1 MADNEGKYEIVTLKF
16 MDAEKPV
23 FKEDR
28 IGKFTKFGED
38 NKYPEYLQKLYDKS
52 PTHGAVVNGK
62 AKYVY
67 GLGFK
72 TKTET
77 PLSKSFIASA
87 NPTAKK
93 CIIDIEAHGGCYLEM
108 IPNMLGTKWTF
119 YHIPFA
125 KIRSDKSNTMFWY
138 KEDWS
143 DRIEKPTPY
152 RAFNPAI
159 KEKTIFF
166 YKEYRPGVSTYPLP
180 EWWASCNYIES
191 DIELS
196 KALLTNAKT
205 GFSAS
210 KLITFMN
217 GAPPSKE
224 AKREVTNQFKNEH
237 GGSAGE
243 KVVIAFVKPGEAAP
257 LIQDLGSSDLT
268 KEDFTAVVNLIDSK
282 IFVAHSVTHPLL
294 FGIQTPGK
302 LGSATEL
309 RTAYEI
315 FKNTYVSS
323 KQKNIEEV
331 FNYLA
336 ALNKI
341 GTEFEL
347 ESLQPIGLE
356 FSDSLLL
363 QGVPKS
369 WLMEQIGI
377 DTEKYPDGP
386 VQVGKAVESQMS
398 SHIEQKQPAPPA
410 ATSVNDVLTN
420 LTGRQR
426 QNIMS
431 VVGRFGKGK
440 LSWKQAAVLLRSGY
454 GFTDDEIEAFLGKEE
469 PDTTTSA
476 KIGFSSEEEV
486 AMVFESFGEHSS
498 NFSKITS
505 HKAEFNDNE
514 ETSLISDAINIAKTA
529 KKALAKFEVRYSYEK
544 RPEVDGAE
552 LLPTSRPFCVKM
564 IGLDRMYTR
573 EDIQIISTVVG
584 YDVFNRTG
592 GYWNDDGTVQK
603 HCRHEFRS
611 NVVVRKK

>member
-1 MADNEGKYEIVTLKF
+1 MADEGKYEIVTLKF
-16 MDAEKPV
+16 MDSEKPS

-28 IGKFTKFGED
+28 VNKFIKFGDD
-38 NKYPEYLQKLYDKS
+38 NKYPEYLQNLYDKS
-52 PTHGAVVNGK
+52 PTHGAIVNGK
-62 AKYVY
+62 AKYVF
-67 GLGFK
+67 GLGLK
-72 TKTET
+72 AKAET
-77 PLSKSFIASA
+77 SLSKSFISVT
-87 NPTAKK
+87 NPVAKK

-108 IPNMLGTKWTF
+108 IPNMLGNKWT
-119 YHIPFA
+119 YHHIPFA
-125 KIRSDKSNTMFWY
+125 KIRTDKPNTMFWY
-138 KEDWS
+138 KEDW
-143 DRIEKPTPY
+143 DDKTEKFKTY
-152 RAFNPAI
+152 KAFSPELR
-159 KEKTIFF
+159 EKTIYF
-166 YKEYRPGVSTYPLP
+166 YKEYRPGIKTYPLP

-210 KLITFMN
+210 KHITFRN
-217 GAPPSKE
+217 GLPPTKE

-237 GGSAGE
+237 GGSAGD
-243 KVVIAFVKPGEAAP
+243 KIVISFVKEGGDPP

-323 KQKNIEEV
+323 KQKSIEEV
-331 FNYLA
+331 FNFIA
-336 ALNKI
+336 SLNKI
-341 GTEFEL
+341 GTEFEF

-356 FSDSLLL
+356 FSDALLL

-369 WLMEQIGI
+369 WLMEQVGI

-386 VQVGKAVESQMS
+386 VQMGKAVESQMS
-398 SHIEQKQPAPPA
+398 SHVENELPSSS
-410 ATSVNDVLTN
+410 SVNDVITN

-469 PDTTTSA
+469 PDTIST

-486 AMVFESFGEHSS
+486 AMVFESFGE
-498 NFSKITS
+498 NANVFSKITS
-505 HKAEFNDNE
+505 HKAEFKDNE
-514 ETSLISDAINIAKTA
+514 ESTLIGDAINITKTA
-529 KKALAKFEVRYSYEK
+529 KKVLPKFEVRYSYEK
-544 RPEVDGAE
+544 RPEADGAE

-564 IGLDRMYTR
+564 IGLDRLYTR
-573 EDIQIISTVVG
+573 EDIQKISTIVG

-592 GYWNDDGTVQK
+592 GFWNDDGKVQK